1 MAPSI
6 SSAELRLSYPLYAC
20 DFDPQ
25 DANRLLVGGGGGE
38 GRSGVANKISVL
50 DVSHQDAIQIDS
62 EIDLGRHEDS
72 VNTIA
77 VGQRRRNSILVY
89 AGINSSSAEIEKGKN
104 EHFRVFSA
112 ELPSKT
118 KAKAA
123 GPKISELSRT
133 SLFSSKDKDTYQRVL
148 RISQPSPGPNQIGAV
163 ATGSAKD
170 AQIAIFD
177 IPASGSAPK
186 LRGRL
191 ELDKEAVD
199 LDVLQV
205 AEDEY
210 QLLYCTGYDMYLMNI
225 GKTTTE
231 PYNVFTMPT
240 DESTEQRPQFRS
252 VRYLT
257 PTFAIATA
265 NLPKAGGVILQGF
278 RLPAKPGAEGKDGWA
293 RLAINATLP
302 KTVTRANGLAVRN
315 LTPPSSS
322 PSSTK
327 QGDTQFVIAVSGQDS
342 SITIYTLDHQVLG
355 DINLIVNIYPIT
367 TLKEV
372 HQGPISGLAF
382 SHFVPPKAPTMRP
395 QHLKLASIGSMA
407 NTVIVHSL
415 PLKRL
420 VEKPS
425 SASANRG
432 PPRSPR
438 YILALK
444 GRDPLLK
451 GLITFSTIFILLVA
465 ILAQGFMEIKGLS
478 RPILGAK
485 SITPVRWHSEWKL
498 HDPYNLVAGNN
509 PASRSTLEEHGVGG
523 SGDGG
528 WLADVLAENQ
538 QTQPL
543 VILDKGG
550 SAAGEG
556 GAGYLVETH
565 DTEQEEHKTA
575 REWDDLPAA
584 LKEAWKEKLK
594 AAGHWGEEV
603 GEAVFK
609 GVLFGEIA
617 GAVANAVR
625 G

>member
-6 SSAELRLSYPLYAC
+6 PSTELRLSYPLYAC

-25 DANRLLVGGGGGE
+25 DANRLVVGGGGGE

-50 DVSHQDAIQIDS
+50 DVSHQDAIQVDS
-62 EIDLGRHEDS
+62 ELDLGRHEDS

-77 VGQRRRNSILVY
+77 VGQRRRNSILIY
-89 AGINSSSAEIEKGKN
+89 AGINSSSADIEKGKN

-123 GPKISELSRT
+123 GPKIAELSRT

-148 RISQPSPGPNQIGAV
+148 RISQPILGPNQIGAV
-163 ATGSAKD
+163 ATGNAKD

-177 IPASGSAPK
+177 TPTSGSAPK
-186 LRGRL
+186 PRGRL
-191 ELDKEAVD
+191 ELEKEAVD
-199 LDVLQV
+199 LDILQV

-210 QLLYCTGYDMYLMNI
+210 QLLYCSGYDMYMMNI
-225 GKTTTE
+225 GKTTSE
-231 PYNVFTMPT
+231 PHNVFTMPT

-252 VRYLT
+252 IRYLT
-257 PTFAIATA
+257 PTFALATA

-302 KTVTRANGLAVRN
+302 KTVTRATGMAVRN

-322 PSSTK
+322 PPSSK
-327 QGDTQFVIAVSGQDS
+327 QGDAQFVVAVSGQDS

-355 DINLIVNIYPIT
+355 DINLIVNLHPVT
-367 TLKEV
+367 TFKDV
-372 HQGPISGLAF
+372 HSGPISGLAF
-382 SHFVPPKAPTMRP
+382 SHFTPPKAPTMRP

-407 NTVIVHSL
+407 NTVVVHSL

-420 VEKPS
+420 LDQS
-425 SASANRG
+425 SSGPATRG
-432 PPRSPR
+432 PPRTPR

-444 GRDPLLK
+444 GRDPILK
-451 GLITFSTIFILLVA
+451 GLITFTTIVILLTA
-465 ILAQGFMEIKGLS
+465 ILAQGFMEIKGVS

-485 SITPVRWHSEWKL
+485 YVTPTRWHATWKV
-498 HDPYNLVAGNN
+498 HDPYNVLGNN
-509 PASRSTLEEHGVGG
+509 PASSSTIEEHGVGG

-543 VILDKGG
+543 VILDKG
-550 SAAGEG
+550 SAGVDGQENP
-556 GAGYLVETH
+556 GYQVETH
-565 DTEQEEHKTA
+565 NEEQEEHKAA
-575 REWDDLPAA
+575 REWDELPAA

-594 AAGHWGEEV
+594 AAGHWGEGV
-603 GEAVFK
+603 PKAVFK